1 MTQLWAAIG
10 MRSEG
15 GGDGGGGGEA
25 CLQVLTLSR
34 EGGTGEDER
43 GEGWWVGV
51 SFLTSF
57 SP

>member
-43 GEGWWVGV
+43 GEGWWVGE
-51 SFLTSF
+51 
-57 SP
+57 